1 MDPGCSERLAARRA
15 SPDGSPRRSAPPAF
29 VACLMNQPRIRSF
42 LAGAA
47 PVLILV
53 AAAIATMQGSG
64 SGIFMP
70 HAHCYLFNR
79 ELILLHGWSDL
90 FIGLSYVSISATLIY
105 LVLRSRRDLP
115 FHWMMLAF
123 ALFIVA
129 CGATHFMEV
138 WTLQAANP
146 RYWLAGWIKLLTATA
161 SLITAL
167 MLPPLVPKIRAMLQS
182 ARLATERKTELEKA
196 VAELRELYQKAT
208 TAAPAVETIPTALIP
223 RNDPS
228 ERPHDLAQMAKE
240 VTVHARELERA
251 KHAAE
256 AANLAKDQFLAVL
269 SHELRT
275 PLTPALAAASNLE
288 NATEFDPQELR
299 ESLGLIRR
307 NIELEARLVDDLLDI
322 TRIAKG
328 KLEVHRSTIDLHETI
343 RHAADMCRSA
353 ANNKRFDI
361 ALLLDAPERHVHGD
375 GARLAQVFWNL
386 ILNAVKFTPA
396 EGRIVVRTT
405 NPSPGRVH
413 VEVTDNGI
421 GIDPEML
428 SQIFEPFQQGEDSTT
443 RRFGGVG
450 LGLSIAK
457 GLVDAHG
464 GTIAAHSEGKNQGAT
479 FEIELAT
486 IQPPAV
492 PKISGTNMP
501 LTPTPRSL
509 RILLVEDH
517 EDTRNALT
525 RLLKRWGHVVQP
537 AATIAQALEI
547 LEEFDP
553 EMLLSDVGL
562 PDGTGMELVGK
573 VRHDRDIPA
582 IAMSGYGMESD
593 LEQTKHAGF
602 DAHLVKPVA
611 AVRLKETIDRLCTR

>member
-1 MDPGCSERLAARRA
+1 MSKAPVRTFVAVALPVLAA
-15 SPDGSPRRSAPPAF
+15 
-29 VACLMNQPRIRSF
+29 I
-42 LAGAA
+42 GAIGMA
-47 PVLILV
+47 VP
-53 AAAIATMQGSG
+53 GSG
-64 SGIFMP
+64 GDRFMP

-79 ELILLHGWSDL
+79 DLILLHGWSDL

-105 LVLRSRRDLP
+105 LAVRSRRELP

-123 ALFIVA
+123 ATFIVA
-129 CGATHFMEV
+129 CGATHFMEL
-138 WTLQAANP
+138 WTLTSSQP
-146 RYWLAGWIKLLTATA
+146 RYWLSGWMKVITAIA

-167 MLPPLVPKIRAMLQS
+167 MLPPLVPKIRAVLQS
-182 ARLATERKTELEKA
+182 ARLAAERKEELEKA
-196 VAELRELYQKAT
+196 NAELSELYKKAT
-208 TAAPAVETIPTALIP
+208 AAAPPVVVDAVTPPATGEGSGEPAQT
-223 RNDPS
+223 
-228 ERPHDLAQMAKE
+228 HDLAQMAKE

-251 KHAAE
+251 KQAAE

-288 NATEFDPQELR
+288 SAVDLDPQELR
-299 ESLGLIRR
+299 ESLALIRR

-322 TRIAKG
+322 TRISKG
-328 KLEVHRSTIDLHETI
+328 KLEVHLSTIDLHETI
-343 RHAADMCRSA
+343 RHAVEMCRSA
-353 ANNKRFDI
+353 ANNKRSGVN
-361 ALLLDAPERHVHGD
+361 LHLDATEKHVHGD

-396 EGRIVVRTT
+396 DGQITVRTI
-405 NPSPGRVH
+405 NPSAGAVR

-428 SQIFEPFQQGEDSTT
+428 SEIFEPFQQGEHSTT

-450 LGLSIAK
+450 LGLTIAK

-464 GTIAAHSEGKNQGAT
+464 GKITARSEGKDRGAT
-479 FEIELAT
+479 FQIDLAT
-486 IQPPAV
+486 IKPPLA
-492 PKISGTNMP
+492 PKITGDAAP
-501 LTPTPRSL
+501 VTPTQRSL

-517 EDTRNALT
+517 EDTRSALT
-525 RLLKRWGHVVQP
+525 RLLRRWGHEVRST
-537 AATIAQALEI
+537 ATIAQALE
-547 LEEFDP
+547 ETANFEP

-562 PDGTGMELVGK
+562 PDGTGMELLGK
-573 VRHDRDIPA
+573 LRHDRDIPA

-602 DAHLVKPVA
+602 NAHLVKPVA
-611 AVRLKETIDRLCTR
+611 AIRLKETIDRLSAAR